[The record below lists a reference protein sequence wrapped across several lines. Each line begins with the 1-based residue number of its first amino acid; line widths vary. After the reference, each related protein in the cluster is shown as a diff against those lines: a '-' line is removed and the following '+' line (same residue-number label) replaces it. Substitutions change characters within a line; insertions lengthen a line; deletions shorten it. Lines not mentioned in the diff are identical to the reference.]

1 MKKGLK
7 YSVMCSYFLKFLLSV
22 KDEMYI
28 CLVSVSNMKEINYL
42 LLYIVLY
49 IFVGIK
55 FYELSKNYSFKML

>member
-1 MKKGLK
+1 
-7 YSVMCSYFLKFLLSV
+7 MCSYFLKFLLSV

-42 LLYIVLY
+42 LLYIVLC

-55 FYELSKNYSFKML
+55 FYELSKNYSFKVL

>member
-1 MKKGLK
+1 
-7 YSVMCSYFLKFLLSV
+7 MCSYFLKFLLSV